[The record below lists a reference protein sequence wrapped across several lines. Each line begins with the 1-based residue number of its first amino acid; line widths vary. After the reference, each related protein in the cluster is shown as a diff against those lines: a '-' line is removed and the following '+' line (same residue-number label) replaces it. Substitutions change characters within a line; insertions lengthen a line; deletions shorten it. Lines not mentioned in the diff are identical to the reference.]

1 MRLAPVLCRV
11 AGVSCSMWTIFRI
24 ITTWKVHSQEAAGQ
38 LPFFSVAD
46 PGESLQTRRSRLHDV
61 LTRKDHNHFPLA
73 QRRKSR
79 CVDLPRV
86 AIKVVDSVLLAALR
100 SKSCTANLNLQ
111 YGTTPRS
118 RNHVNRNHLD
128 QGLSNPQENR
138 NSLTWV
144 LVALPA
150 CFACPD

>member
-61 LTRKDHNHFPLA
+61 LTRKDHNYFPLA
-73 QRRKSR
+73 QRRKFR

-100 SKSCTANLNLQ
+100 SKSCTANLICSTVRLREV
-111 YGTTPRS
+111 GTT
-118 RNHVNRNHLD
+118 
-128 QGLSNPQENR
+128 
-138 NSLTWV
+138 
-144 LVALPA
+144 
-150 CFACPD
+150 